1 MLEMMSKI
9 FILSRRVEK
18 FLSEEKDCKKE
29 LKEEVISTLNS
40 IDAKEGR
47 KWVFTS
53 VDNKY
58 FIDEYNEYDDFV
70 KTYIFRNEQ

>member
-1 MLEMMSKI
+1 MSKL
-9 FILSRRVEK
+9 FISLSKVEK
-18 FLSEEKDCKKE
+18 FLSEEKECKQE
-29 LKEEVISTLNS
+29 LKEEVVSTLDS
-40 IDAKEGR
+40 IDAKESR